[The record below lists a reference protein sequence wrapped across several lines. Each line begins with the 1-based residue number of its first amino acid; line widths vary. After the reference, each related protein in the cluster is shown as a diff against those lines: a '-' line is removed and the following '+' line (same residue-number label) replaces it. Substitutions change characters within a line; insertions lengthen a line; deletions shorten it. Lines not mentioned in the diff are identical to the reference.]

1 MDSLETACSEALQQ
15 PGVVG
20 VVCVDSQGLNL
31 YSKGSVPD
39 ASGSVAQVVRA
50 AEAPGEP
57 PLQALQELDLA
68 VVVAAR
74 RLVPRE
80 ERRGLAEQPR
90 MQRVDERG
98 VGRALNLRHLK
109 KKEAEE
115 CRPHSRTRVGGCG
128 AAPRWACRAR
138 W

>member
-50 AEAPGEP
+50 AEALCGGDGATVRIES
-57 PLQALQELDLA
+57 A
-68 VVVAAR
+68 
-74 RLVPRE
+74 
-80 ERRGLAEQPR
+80 
-90 MQRVDERG
+90 QRVVLVSKADG
-98 VGRALNLRHLK
+98 VTTALFM
-109 KKEAEE
+109 
-115 CRPHSRTRVGGCG
+115 
-128 AAPRWACRAR
+128 APSAGS
-138 W
+138 